1 VLITPSLFKLHAD
14 YSVVILTA
22 PLAVFIE
29 SYRLLRMNTA
39 KELVRA
45 WCTPSV
51 ARLLEIFSRTFCRF
65 SYLKFY
71 FMLILS

>member
-45 WCTPSV
+45 
-51 ARLLEIFSRTFCRF
+51 
-65 SYLKFY
+65 
-71 FMLILS
+71 